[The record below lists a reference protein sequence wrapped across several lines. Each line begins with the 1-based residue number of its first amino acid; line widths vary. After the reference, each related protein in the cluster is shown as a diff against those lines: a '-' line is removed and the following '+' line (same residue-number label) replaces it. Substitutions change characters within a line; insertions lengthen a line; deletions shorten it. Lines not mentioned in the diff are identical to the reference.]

1 MALWT
6 EQLSHDPNW
15 WLVNPTKNRYKR
27 KFKVKMYSSS
37 TLHSKLFLKGNLGI
51 RQLSLLN
58 LAEGGE
64 SKGKDLRLQ
73 HAELLPP
80 SLVVHEI

>member
-1 MALWT
+1 
-6 EQLSHDPNW
+6 
-15 WLVNPTKNRYKR
+15 
-27 KFKVKMYSSS
+27 MYSSS